1 MGLKF
6 EWDDRKAESNQKKH
20 GVSFEEASTVFADFL
35 SLTIPNP
42 LHSEEEERLVIT
54 GYSDKQR
61 LLVVVHT
68 ERGNTI
74 RIISARKAKF
84 YERKTYEGSND

>member
-35 SLTIPNP
+35 SLTIPDP
-42 LHSEEEERLVIT
+42 IHSEEEERLVIT
-54 GYSDKQR
+54 RYFDKQR

-68 ERGNTI
+68 EKKNTI
-74 RIISARKAKF
+74 RVISARKAKL